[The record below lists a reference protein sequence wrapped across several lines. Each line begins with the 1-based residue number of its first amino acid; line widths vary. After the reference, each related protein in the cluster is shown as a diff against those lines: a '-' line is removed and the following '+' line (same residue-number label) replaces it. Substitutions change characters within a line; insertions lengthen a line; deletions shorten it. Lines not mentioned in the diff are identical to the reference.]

1 MTRLCEWSS
10 KKLLGPRRSEA
21 PIPTGS
27 RWPLEESVLVYSE
40 QRQLGEERAYSAYNS
55 SSRSMIAGS

>member
-1 MTRLCEWSS
+1 MTRLCEWGSE
-10 KKLLGPRRSEA
+10 KLLGPRRSEA

-27 RWPLEESVLVYSE
+27 WWPLEESVLVYSE
-40 QRQLGEERAYSAYNS
+40 QRQLGEERADSAYDS